1 MDKNEIQNRY
11 YTTDI
16 DASVD
21 GLINLQNIATNFANR
36 GEDILPIAL
45 TECGLD
51 IDEVIKQTKYV
62 SNARNK
68 IEEELLKMQRLR
80 KTFNKTY
87 ATGHNN
93 YFSSAAHLIDKIR
106 KHTATYK
113 SVLKTFCSKKH
124 PMLKECRKH
133 HITVKSVWDESL
145 LRGDLYAR
153 PLFGLDSYPYEVQTL
168 YNELVK
174 FFLCQSQCMQIC
186 IEILNEEAEI
196 KKDPEKCKYLLDKYT
211 RKALK
216 KMKTTI
222 YLFFSEATAENL
234 KEVNLAY
241 KALLN
246 YSSELD
252 FAQGEFH
259 KHNEDDMDHYCI
271 IKHYEKISKLNITP
285 TESKMWDNDSEK
297 VLKVRCAINSFD
309 DLLPANFNQKKM
321 GEYTYY
327 FAQWAN
333 PANIKKAVNYF
344 LDNYKG
350 HYRTVGYS
358 AVISHSS
365 EYDKNSPEVEQFS
378 SAINREWNNY
388 KKKND
393 LDIAN

>member
-21 GLINLQNIATNFANR
+21 GLINLENIASNFANK
-36 GEDILPIAL
+36 GKDILPIAL
-45 TECGLD
+45 TECGLN
-51 IDEVIKQTKYV
+51 IDEVIKQTVYV

-68 IEEELLKMQRLR
+68 IEGELLKMQRLR
-80 KTFNKTY
+80 ETFNKTY

-93 YFSSAAHLIDKIR
+93 YFNSAAQLIDKIR
-106 KHTATYK
+106 THTASYK
-113 SVLKTFCSKKH
+113 SVLKKFCSKKH
-124 PMLKECRKH
+124 PELKECRKR
-133 HITVKSVWDESL
+133 HISVKSVWDKSL

-196 KKDPEKCKYLLDKYT
+196 RKDPEKCKYLLDKYT
-211 RKALK
+211 HYALK
-216 KMKTTI
+216 KMETTI
-222 YLFFSEATAENL
+222 YLFFSETTAENL
-234 KEVNLAY
+234 KEANLAY

-333 PANIKKAVNYF
+333 PNNIRKAVNYF

-350 HYRTVGYS
+350 HYKAVGYT
-358 AVISHSS
+358 AVISHSAK
-365 EYDKNSPEVEQFS
+365 YDKNSAEVIQFNN
-378 SAINREWNNY
+378 AINREWNNY
-388 KKKND
+388 KKKKSFD
-393 LDIAN
+393 LAN